1 MNTLRAANGTSVA
14 SRSRNDSSEER
25 LEERL
30 WRRCEDQLSGI
41 KAGLSAKAA
50 ALDAALAALESK
62 MLMRVE
68 DMRAKTLRECTKKCE
83 DQLSG
88 TKAGLSA
95 KAAALDAA
103 LAASESKMLMRVED
117 MLKDLRAKTTRECT
131 KGCNEK
137 AVRDKVQ
144 TDVSERLASASA
156 VTSEKLMQVMMT
168 LETRLRK
175 SQETATREQEERNER
190 LSSELELL
198 QERCARL
205 ETQAIQ
211 HERVALELHKSQQAL
226 SALEARHE
234 QLEASCMKQGMKLEA
249 RCAKLEARCANPEDR
264 LEHDEGRHTV
274 CIEATEEFLKFSASV
289 GNDLSTPYPQWN
301 FPGVNP
307 GDEWCLCATRWVQA
321 LNAGCAPKLHLLA
334 THEKTLSIV
343 AEKDRELL
351 LSYLKKYAV
360 DAAEAEQALKEL
372 DAARASLEKL
382 LK

>member
-1 MNTLRAANGTSVA
+1 MRRRAFYEAQRVAGLHNNMIRKLLIEQECRHWLQTVVARMQHNDAMPQDPAHRLHRGIEAWRQSHGFPQSGVGRGELEVSIEVDRTTANQQYTAKYEGDRSRGGGSRHTDGDDTAGETSAQRLVADEVARRLDLQMNALRAGNGTSVA

-30 WRRCEDQLSGI
+30 WRRCEDQLSGA

-50 ALDAALAALESK
+50 ALDAALAALECK

-95 KAAALDAA
+95 KAAALDDA

-117 MLKDLRAKTTRECT
+117 MLKELRAKTTRECT

-144 TDVSERLASASA
+144 TDVTERLASASA
-156 VTSEKLMQVMMT
+156 VTSEKLMQVVMT

-190 LSSELELL
+190 LSSELELS
-198 QERCARL
+198 QVRL
-205 ETQAIQ
+205 TAQF
-211 HERVALELHKSQQAL
+211 H
-226 SALEARHE
+226 
-234 QLEASCMKQGMKLEA
+234 
-249 RCAKLEARCANPEDR
+249 
-264 LEHDEGRHTV
+264 
-274 CIEATEEFLKFSASV
+274 
-289 GNDLSTPYPQWN
+289 
-301 FPGVNP
+301 
-307 GDEWCLCATRWVQA
+307 
-321 LNAGCAPKLHLLA
+321 
-334 THEKTLSIV
+334 
-343 AEKDRELL
+343 
-351 LSYLKKYAV
+351 
-360 DAAEAEQALKEL
+360 
-372 DAARASLEKL
+372 AARVPCRCHVVEHF
-382 LK
+382 

>member
-1 MNTLRAANGTSVA
+1 MRRRAFYEAQRVAGLHNNMIRKLLLEQECRHWLQTVVARMQHNDAMPQDPAHRLHRGIEAWRQSHGFPQSGVGRVSIEVDRTTANQQYTTKYEGDRSRGGGSRHTDGDGTAGETVAQRLVADEVARRLDLQMNALRAANGTSVA

-95 KAAALDAA
+95 KAAALDEA

-144 TDVSERLASASA
+144 TDVTERLASAST

-198 QERCARL
+198 QVR
-205 ETQAIQ
+205 
-211 HERVALELHKSQQAL
+211 
-226 SALEARHE
+226 
-234 QLEASCMKQGMKLEA
+234 
-249 RCAKLEARCANPEDR
+249 
-264 LEHDEGRHTV
+264 
-274 CIEATEEFLKFSASV
+274 
-289 GNDLSTPYPQWN
+289 
-301 FPGVNP
+301 
-307 GDEWCLCATRWVQA
+307 
-321 LNAGCAPKLHLLA
+321 LNAQFH
-334 THEKTLSIV
+334 
-343 AEKDRELL
+343 
-351 LSYLKKYAV
+351 
-360 DAAEAEQALKEL
+360 
-372 DAARASLEKL
+372 AARVPCRCRVVEHF
-382 LK
+382 

>member
-1 MNTLRAANGTSVA
+1 MRRRAFYEAQRVAGLHNNMIRKLLLEQECRHWLQTVVARMQHNDAMPQDPAHRLHRGIEAWRQSHGFPQSGVGRVSIEVDRTTANQQYTTKYEGDRSRGGGSRHTDGDDTAGETSVQRLVADEVARRLDLQMNALRAASGTSVA

-50 ALDAALAALESK
+50 ALDE
-62 MLMRVE
+62 
-68 DMRAKTLRECTKKCE
+68 
-83 DQLSG
+83 
-88 TKAGLSA
+88 
-95 KAAALDAA
+95 A

-198 QERCARL
+198 QVR
-205 ETQAIQ
+205 
-211 HERVALELHKSQQAL
+211 
-226 SALEARHE
+226 
-234 QLEASCMKQGMKLEA
+234 
-249 RCAKLEARCANPEDR
+249 
-264 LEHDEGRHTV
+264 
-274 CIEATEEFLKFSASV
+274 
-289 GNDLSTPYPQWN
+289 
-301 FPGVNP
+301 
-307 GDEWCLCATRWVQA
+307 
-321 LNAGCAPKLHLLA
+321 LNAQFH
-334 THEKTLSIV
+334 
-343 AEKDRELL
+343 
-351 LSYLKKYAV
+351 
-360 DAAEAEQALKEL
+360 
-372 DAARASLEKL
+372 AARVPCRCRVVEHF
-382 LK
+382 

>member
-1 MNTLRAANGTSVA
+1 MRRRAFFEAQRVAGLVHNKMIRKLLLEQECRNWFQSCLRTEVTDVMKAVIARGQNNDAMSRDPRSEVLLGLHGGIEAWRQSHGFSHSGVGRGELEVDRTKYEGDRSRGSSRQTGENTGEASVQRLVADEVARRLDLRSAHGTSIA
-14 SRSRNDSSEER
+14 PRSRNDSGEAR

-30 WRRCEDQLSGI
+30 WRRCEDQLSGA

-50 ALDAALAALESK
+50 ALDAALAALECK

-95 KAAALDAA
+95 KAAALDDA
-103 LAASESKMLMRVED
+103 LAASESKMLMRVEDMRVED

-190 LSSELELL
+190 LSSELELS
-198 QERCARL
+198 QVRL
-205 ETQAIQ
+205 TAQF
-211 HERVALELHKSQQAL
+211 H
-226 SALEARHE
+226 
-234 QLEASCMKQGMKLEA
+234 
-249 RCAKLEARCANPEDR
+249 
-264 LEHDEGRHTV
+264 
-274 CIEATEEFLKFSASV
+274 
-289 GNDLSTPYPQWN
+289 
-301 FPGVNP
+301 
-307 GDEWCLCATRWVQA
+307 
-321 LNAGCAPKLHLLA
+321 
-334 THEKTLSIV
+334 
-343 AEKDRELL
+343 
-351 LSYLKKYAV
+351 
-360 DAAEAEQALKEL
+360 
-372 DAARASLEKL
+372 AARVPCRCRVVEHF
-382 LK
+382 

>member
-1 MNTLRAANGTSVA
+1 MRRRAFYEAQRVAGLHNNMIRKLLLEQECRHWLQTVVARMQHNDAMPQDPAHRLHRGIEAWRQSHGFPQSGVGRSELEVSVEVDRPTANQQYTTKYEGDRSRGGGSRHTDGDDTAGETLAQRLVADEVARRLDLQMNALRAASGTSVA

-68 DMRAKTLRECTKKCE
+68 DMRAKSLRECTKKCE

-95 KAAALDAA
+95 KAAALDEA

-144 TDVSERLASASA
+144 TDVTERLASAST

-198 QERCARL
+198 QVR
-205 ETQAIQ
+205 
-211 HERVALELHKSQQAL
+211 
-226 SALEARHE
+226 
-234 QLEASCMKQGMKLEA
+234 
-249 RCAKLEARCANPEDR
+249 
-264 LEHDEGRHTV
+264 
-274 CIEATEEFLKFSASV
+274 
-289 GNDLSTPYPQWN
+289 
-301 FPGVNP
+301 
-307 GDEWCLCATRWVQA
+307 
-321 LNAGCAPKLHLLA
+321 LNAQFH
-334 THEKTLSIV
+334 
-343 AEKDRELL
+343 
-351 LSYLKKYAV
+351 
-360 DAAEAEQALKEL
+360 
-372 DAARASLEKL
+372 AARVPCRCRVVEHF
-382 LK
+382 